1 MAYLKK
7 DDIVLFKEGNGTIQS
22 LVTDVRFR
30 RYRGKYT
37 DKKTGE
43 KRMKWKAMPYAIC
56 KVFSSNNNEVKVS
69 QEFLIAGYK
78 LRNTSKQG
86 KKVLVLH
93 DKYIAEFQGQ
103 WGAEWASRIIEE
115 SQKFRNKEITN
126 EEE

>member
-7 DDIVLFKEGNGTIQS
+7 DDIVLFKEGEGTIQS

-30 RYRGKYT
+30 RYKGKYT

-43 KRMKWKAMPYAIC
+43 KKLKWKAMPYAIC
-56 KVFSSNNNEVKVS
+56 KVFSSNNSEVKVA

-78 LRNTSKQG
+78 LRNTFKQG

-93 DKYIAEFQGQ
+93 DKYIAEFQGEY
-103 WGAEWASRIIEE
+103 GAEWASRIIEE
-115 SQKFRNKEITN
+115 SQKFRNKEIDD
-126 EEE
+126 E

>member
-7 DDIVLFKEGNGTIQS
+7 DDIVLFKSNGTIQS

-30 RYRGKYT
+30 RYKGKYK

-43 KRMKWKAMPYAIC
+43 WKLKWKAMPYAIC
-56 KVFSSNNNEVKVS
+56 KVFSSSDKDVS
-69 QEFLIAGYK
+69 IAQEFLIPGYK
-78 LRNTSKQG
+78 LRNTTKQG

-103 WGAEWASRIIEE
+103 YGAEWASKIIVE
-115 SQKFRNKEITN
+115 SQKFREKDLNDG
-126 EEE
+126 